1 MCSGRSTAAVGALQA
16 ADALKILSGHADR
29 IPPRLTTMECGQ
41 AMCFRARPLIATRI
55 VRHAAKGNSAILTD
69 KHAGR
74 SVLCGRNAV
83 QISERTTRID
93 LNALARQL
101 APVGEV
107 KVNEFLLR
115 VDIGEIELTVF
126 RDGRAIIKGTSDT
139 AAARGIYARYVGM

>member
-1 MCSGRSTAAVGALQA
+1 
-16 ADALKILSGHADR
+16 
-29 IPPRLTTMECGQ
+29 
-41 AMCFRARPLIATRI
+41 MCFRAKPLIATRI
-55 VRHAAKGNSAILTD
+55 ARHAAKENSAILTD
-69 KHAGR
+69 KHAGPSSFAAATPYR
-74 SVLCGRNAV
+74 FPSALTA
-83 QISERTTRID
+83 ID

-126 RDGRAIIKGTSDT
+126 RDGRAIIKGTSDP